1 MHIVCGDITDVDVVN
16 EKFIIK
22 TAEQSIIDMLNE
34 KENYKQ
40 LQNALNFFGFE
51 KFEIEKSK
59 KQATDE
65 DNIKVLNKYFN
76 NEVIIINKK

>member
-40 LQNALNFFGFE
+40 LQNAFNFFGFE

>member
-40 LQNALNFFGFE
+40 LQSAFNFFGFE